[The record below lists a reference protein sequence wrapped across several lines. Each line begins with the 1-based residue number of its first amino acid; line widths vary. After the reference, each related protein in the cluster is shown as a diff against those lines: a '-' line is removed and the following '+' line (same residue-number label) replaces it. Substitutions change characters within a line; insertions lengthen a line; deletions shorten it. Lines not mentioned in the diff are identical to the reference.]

1 MRPIRVAAL
10 LLFTTVASL
19 PAAASVD
26 EAWLAVQEALS
37 APDGRSLREPVD
49 ELVYVAEEVDLRR
62 MTPYASA
69 LVAWAQAHPESGAE
83 MLEAA
88 VRIDPDLPASYFMLA
103 RRGWAGGSYLT
114 SAKWYLR
121 GLAASLRFEGTRRNL
136 AASVVIWLTLG
147 VAGAALVGL
156 VVLMLRTIR
165 RSAYDAMV
173 AGRMVFDGANAVVFG
188 AVLILLPLFAGLGP
202 EWLIVYL
209 SVIGWIYLDGLQR
222 VVAIAGCVVL
232 ALLPVAVETWQRG
245 LIRVPPVTER
255 VSVMLDERQ
264 LNPSA
269 LRELIGV
276 RDAFTGDATFHL
288 ILGELL
294 RMHSAIESAKLE
306 FQAAAAEPL
315 GDSRPFVFL
324 GNLAI
329 EDGNVQLAIQHYDS
343 AIAIDGT
350 TALAYH
356 NLSSAFDLNRRFQ
369 QGDAARAKAREL
381 AGGRSGTLGHRG
393 RDPRIRYPDVSS
405 ADVREFVA
413 GLSEEERLVVGYGA
427 GAWRTLRELLSPLS
441 MVFWVSGL
449 LGLVVLVV
457 RQRWFPPARECTKCG
472 KVYRL
477 DDEPGESAVYCRQCV
492 SVFLQ
497 RDLVP
502 IDQQSAKLAQ
512 VRRWERWT
520 TVVRRLVAVVAPG
533 AYQVLRD
540 RVGLGVAL
548 GILAWIALAGLTVW
562 VPRFLSVIEPAM
574 PTRPIVAVLGLAL
587 VGAWLQGVMLSW
599 SRR

>member
-1 MRPIRVAAL
+1 MRPLRVFVPL
-10 LLFTTVASL
+10 LLATVASL
-19 PAAASVD
+19 PVAASVD
-26 EAWLAVQEALS
+26 EAWFAVQEALS
-37 APDGRSLREPVD
+37 ASDGRSLREPVD
-49 ELVYVAEEVDLRR
+49 ELVNTAEEVDLRR

-69 LVAWAQAHPESGAE
+69 LVAWAQAHPEQSTE
-83 MLEAA
+83 MLETA
-88 VRIDPDLPASYFMLA
+88 VRIDPELPAGYFLLA
-103 RRGWAGGSYLT
+103 RRAWGEGSFLA
-114 SAKWYLR
+114 SATWYLH
-121 GLAASLRFEGTRRNL
+121 GLGASLRFEETRRSL
-136 AASVVIWLTLG
+136 AVTVLIWMLLG
-147 VAGAALVGL
+147 VAATAAAGV

-165 RSAYDAMV
+165 RTAHDAMV
-173 AGRMVFDGANAVVFG
+173 SGRMVFDGANAAVFG

-202 EWLIVYL
+202 WWLVVYL
-209 SVIGWIYLDGLQR
+209 SVIGWIYLDDLQR
-222 VVAIAGCVVL
+222 GIAIAGCIIL
-232 ALLPVAVETWQRG
+232 ALLPMAAATWQRA

-276 RDAFTGDATFHL
+276 REEFAGDSTYHL

-294 RMHSAIESAKLE
+294 RMHSAIESAKVE

-315 GDSRPFVFL
+315 GDARPFVFL

-329 EDGNVQLAIQHYDS
+329 EDGNVQLAIQQYDA
-343 AIAIDGT
+343 AIATDGR

-356 NLSSAFDLNRRFQ
+356 NLSSAYDLNRRFQ

-381 AGGRSGTLGHRG
+381 AGGRSATLGHRG

-405 ADVREFVA
+405 ADVKEFVA
-413 GLSEEERLVVGYGA
+413 SLSEEQRLVLGYGA
-427 GAWRTLRELLSPLS
+427 GTWRTLRELLSPLS
-441 MVFWVSGL
+441 VVFWVSGL
-449 LGLVVLVV
+449 LGLVVLAV
-457 RQRWFPPARECTKCG
+457 RLRWFPPARECTKCG

-502 IDQQSAKLAQ
+502 IDQQTAKLAQ
-512 VRRWERWT
+512 VRRWDRWT
-520 TVVRRLVAVVAPG
+520 TIVRRVVALLAPG

-540 RVGLGVAL
+540 RVWLGIGLGLV
-548 GILAWIALAGLTVW
+548 AWIALVGLTVW
-562 VPRFLSVIEPAM
+562 VPRFLAVIEPTM
-574 PTRPIVAVLGLAL
+574 PTQPIVVLLGLAL
-587 VGAWLQGVMLSW
+587 VGVWLQGLILSW